1 MNGRPPR
8 PATVSNL
15 CFHGIGAPDRE
26 LELDEERYWVGEEQ
40 FAELL
45 DVAARYPRLCLTF
58 DDGNASDVEI
68 ALPALQRR
76 GLRASFF
83 VIAGRI
89 GTRGS
94 LDAAAVRALADAGMT
109 VGSHGLRHRPW
120 RSLDAAAA
128 HEELVDARA
137 AVAAAA
143 GAAVQEASCPF
154 GAYDRRVLRRA
165 RDAGFTRVYTV
176 DEAPAR
182 PDAWLQGRYTIL
194 SSHSGASIERLGQ
207 GLDGSGPQQALRAAR
222 SAVKRWR

>member
-8 PATVSNL
+8 AATVSNL

-26 LELDEERYWVGEEQ
+26 LEPDEERYWVGEEQ

-45 DVAARYPRLCLTF
+45 DVAARYPRLRLTF
-58 DDGNASDVEI
+58 DDGNASDAEI

-89 GTRGS
+89 GARGS
-94 LDAAAVRALADAGMT
+94 LGADAVRALADAGMT
-109 VGSHGLRHRPW
+109 VGSHGQRHRPW

-128 HEELVDARA
+128 REELVDARA
-137 AVAAAA
+137 AIAAAA
-143 GAAVQEASCPF
+143 GAAVDEASCPF
-154 GAYDRRVLRRA
+154 GAYDRRALSAV
-165 RDAGFTRVYTV
+165 RDAGFRRVYTV
-176 DEAPAR
+176 DEVPAR

-194 SSHSGASIERLGQ
+194 SSHTGAELERLGQ
-207 GLDGSGPQQALRAAR
+207 GSDGSASERVLRTAR